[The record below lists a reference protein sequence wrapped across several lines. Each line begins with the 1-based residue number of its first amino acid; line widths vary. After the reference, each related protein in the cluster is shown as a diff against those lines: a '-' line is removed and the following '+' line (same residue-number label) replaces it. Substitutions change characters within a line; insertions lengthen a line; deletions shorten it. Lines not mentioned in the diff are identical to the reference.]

1 VLRAFWRPSS
11 DGKHIVHVNTLS
23 RSYENQA
30 FSSEFFVNIIE
41 AGIEEGKERNKRL
54 LLVSI

>member
-41 AGIEEGKERNKRL
+41 AGIEEGKERNK
-54 LLVSI
+54 